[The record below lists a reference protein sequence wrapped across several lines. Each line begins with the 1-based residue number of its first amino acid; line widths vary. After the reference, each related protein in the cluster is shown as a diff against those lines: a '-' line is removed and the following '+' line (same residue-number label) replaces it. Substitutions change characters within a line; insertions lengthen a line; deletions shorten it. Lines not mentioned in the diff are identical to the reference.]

1 MKIYQFDFEQMKKT
15 MIKRL
20 KSEFTIVKAL
30 DMNFI
35 PKMYDLVEDA
45 TWCMGSGERRQV
57 CFILEEYVQG
67 ITL

>member
-1 MKIYQFDFEQMKKT
+1 MKIYQFDSEQMKKT

-35 PKMYDLVEDA
+35 PKMYDFVEDA
-45 TWCMGSGERRQV
+45 TWYMGSGEQKQV